1 MFPCPLLHLI
11 VIMANDKAI
20 RVHEMDYWH
29 VHAQKYKEK
38 QKNSLYTKFLL
49 NSYSDWLY
57 RLFSSET
64 QTDIL

>member
-1 MFPCPLLHLI
+1 
-11 VIMANDKAI
+11 MANDKAI